1 METHTEQQLA
11 GRLRRGDHS
20 ALSDLDQTC
29 RRKIYQLALSY
40 MKNHWDAEEVT
51 QDVLFR
57 VVRKID
63 TFRGDAALSSW
74 IYRIT
79 FNTAMSR
86 LRSARFGR
94 PFEIPESSLAT
105 SDDEGA
111 PRPKKEAPDRAPL
124 ADDEVYRAQL
134 RRRLAGVLA
143 KMPSIY
149 SVPILLRDIHG
160 LSTGEA
166 SAVLHVKPETFKS
179 RLHRGRLTLRARLAD
194 FADGLSLHGSTA

>member
-1 METHTEQQLA
+1 METNTEQQLA
-11 GRLRRGDHS
+11 GRLRRGDQS
-20 ALSDLDQTC
+20 AVSDLDRTYRQ
-29 RRKIYQLALSY
+29 RIYQLALSY
-40 MKNHWDAEEVT
+40 MKNQWDAEEVT
-51 QDVLFR
+51 QDVLYR
-57 VVRKID
+57 VFRKID

-86 LRSARFGR
+86 LRCARYGR
-94 PFEIPESSLAT
+94 PIEIPESSLGT
-105 SDDEGA
+105 SDDGA
-111 PRPKKEAPDRAPL
+111 EPRRKREAPDRSPL

-134 RRRLAGVLA
+134 RGRLARVLA

-149 SVPILLRDIHG
+149 SVPILLRDIQG

-179 RLHRGRLTLRARLAD
+179 RLHRGRLTLRARLGD
-194 FADGLSLHGSTA
+194 FSDGLSLHGSTA

>member
-11 GRLRRGDHS
+11 GRLQRGDHS
-20 ALSDLDQTC
+20 ALRELDQTY
-29 RRKIYQLALSY
+29 RRKIYQMALSY
-40 MKNHWDAEEVT
+40 MKNHSDAEEVT

-57 VVRKID
+57 IFRKID
-63 TFRGDAALSSW
+63 TFRGEAALSSW

-94 PFEIPESSLAT
+94 SIEIPESSLGAT
-105 SDDEGA
+105 DEDGV
-111 PRPKKEAPDRAPL
+111 PKPKKEAPDRSPL

-134 RRRLAGVLA
+134 RGRLAAVLA

-149 SVPILLRDIHG
+149 SVPILLRDIQG

-179 RLHRGRLTLRARLAD
+179 RLHRGRVTLRTRLAE
-194 FADGLSLHGSTA
+194 FADGVSLHGSTA